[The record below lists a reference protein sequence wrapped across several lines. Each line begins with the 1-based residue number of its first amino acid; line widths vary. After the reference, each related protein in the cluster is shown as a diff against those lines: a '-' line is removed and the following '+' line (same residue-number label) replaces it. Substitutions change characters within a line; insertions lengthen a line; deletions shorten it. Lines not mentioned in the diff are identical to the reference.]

1 MISWK
6 RPKQRGA
13 TLLVGMIMLVVLTL
27 LVVFAIRSGNTNLKI
42 AGNMQVQTE
51 ASAAVQQSI
60 EKIIEDIKLV
70 ENFTLINTADA
81 KYQPSAAGNVTYA
94 VTIAPLNKCKVESPV
109 LNESLDPAKPNDV
122 PCFESPD
129 ADKAIKADGSLTTT
143 LSACKNQQWDVEASV
158 TDVNSGARVA
168 QVQGISIRVPATVDC
183 L

>member
-1 MISWK
+1 MILLK
-6 RPKQRGA
+6 RQTQKGA

-51 ASAAVQQSI
+51 ASASVQQSI

-70 ENFTLINTADA
+70 EDFTLIDTTAA
-81 KYQPSAAGNVTYA
+81 KYQPSATGNVTYT
-94 VTIAPLNKCKVESPV
+94 VTIEPLDNCKVESPV
-109 LNESLDPAKPNDV
+109 LNASLDPANPNDV

-129 ADKAIKADGSLTTT
+129 ADKAIKDDGTLTTT
-143 LSACKNQQWDVEASV
+143 LSACKNQQWDIEASV
-158 TDVNSGARVA
+158 TDANSGARVT